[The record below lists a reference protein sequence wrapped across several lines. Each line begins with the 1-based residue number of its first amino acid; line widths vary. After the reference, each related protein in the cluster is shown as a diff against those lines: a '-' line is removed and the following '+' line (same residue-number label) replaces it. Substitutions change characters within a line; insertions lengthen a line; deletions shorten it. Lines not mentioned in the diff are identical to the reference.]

1 LAAAQNKPF
10 WLQLVGA
17 GLTTTYAAHLGS
29 VLSHAQLPYITCH
42 ELWEDDLLQE
52 PIEVRDGYM
61 PVPDAPGLG
70 VSVDEDAIAKYRV
83 DPAEPTP
90 THRYMA
96 QKRILRVYWPG
107 DGKAREW
114 EFTAETHYQQA
125 FYAGN
130 IPGFEQGVDLEV
142 IEDDNSAAFQKRHE
156 ALLAQGR

>member
-1 LAAAQNKPF
+1 M
-10 WLQLVGA
+10 
-17 GLTTTYAAHLGS
+17 
-29 VLSHAQLPYITCH
+29 
-42 ELWEDDLLQE
+42 QE

-70 VSVDEDAIAKYRV
+70 VSVDEEAIAKYRV

-90 THRYMA
+90 THHYMA

-107 DGKAREW
+107 DGKEREW